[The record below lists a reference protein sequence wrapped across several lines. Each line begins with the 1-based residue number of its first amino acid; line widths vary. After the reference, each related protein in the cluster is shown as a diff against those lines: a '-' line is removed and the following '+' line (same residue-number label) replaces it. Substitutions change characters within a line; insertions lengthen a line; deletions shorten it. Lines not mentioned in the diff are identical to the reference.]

1 MQLVNEAIEIELTY
15 AMTLR
20 QFEDHL
26 PEYFSWDNLFDVLL
40 FQTVAAQFV
49 YNLNGFDGNVTGL
62 DVDESRN

>member
-1 MQLVNEAIEIELTY
+1 
-15 AMTLR
+15 MTLR